1 VLTCAKYP
9 FCPTG
14 RIQVLEASQADDLG
28 HLESEYPTVH
38 SSVAANFSKKKD
50 VHGMSAAN
58 GTDWTRILS
67 DPDLVRQVGKLLQAY
82 REAPVGKR
90 EEALLAAMR
99 QIKAGTSSKNADTPV
114 EEPAVL
120 HPVPTPPSAT
130 PPFEPD
136 LFSTNWGTDRRRHP
150 RIKCF
155 VAVELRV
162 DESPA
167 PIWGNLSNTSAG
179 GCLVEAANP
188 VKPGAKVE
196 IGLWVPN
203 GKIWVKGFAL
213 SGVVTRSA
221 PANGV
226 RVRFD
231 NMAPPERENLR
242 QFLKFVHE
250 TTRGSHENGYIQML
264 K

>member
-1 VLTCAKYP
+1 M
-9 FCPTG
+9 
-14 RIQVLEASQADDLG
+14 
-28 HLESEYPTVH
+28 
-38 SSVAANFSKKKD
+38 SVAT
-50 VHGMSAAN
+50 

-67 DPDLVRQVGKLLQAY
+67 DPDLVRQVGKLLQTY
-82 REAPVGKR
+82 REAPVEKR
-90 EEALLAAMR
+90 EEALLNAMR
-99 QIKAGTSSKNADTPV
+99 EIKSGAAAEAGKAAAAIPV
-114 EEPAVL
+114 QPSQL
-120 HPVPTPPSAT
+120 VPTPVSAT

-136 LFSTNWGTDRRRHP
+136 LFAPTWGSDRRKHP

-162 DESPA
+162 DDAPT

-179 GCLVEAANP
+179 GCLVETASP
-188 VKPGAKVE
+188 VKSGAKVE

-213 SGVVTRSA
+213 SGVVTRSG
-221 PANGV
+221 PATGV

-231 NMAPPERENLR
+231 SMATGERDSLR
-242 QFLKFVHE
+242 QFLKFIQE
-250 TTRGSHENGYIQML
+250 TTKTSRSENGYIQLL

>member
-1 VLTCAKYP
+1 
-9 FCPTG
+9 
-14 RIQVLEASQADDLG
+14 
-28 HLESEYPTVH
+28 
-38 SSVAANFSKKKD
+38 
-50 VHGMSAAN
+50 MSAAM

-82 REAPVGKR
+82 REAPPEQR
-90 EEALLAAMR
+90 EEALMKAMR
-99 QIKAGTSSKNADTPV
+99 EIKAGAPSPSSGHAEASRPV
-114 EEPAVL
+114 ENAV
-120 HPVPTPPSAT
+120 PPQAVATPTSAT

-136 LFSTNWGTDRRRHP
+136 VFASNWNSDRRKHP

-162 DESPA
+162 DDAPS
-167 PIWGNLSNTSAG
+167 PIWGNLANTGAG
-179 GCLVEAANP
+179 GCLVETINP

-196 IGLWVPN
+196 IGLWLPN

-213 SGVVTRSA
+213 TGVVTRSG

-226 RVRFD
+226 RVRFEG
-231 NMAPPERENLR
+231 MAPGERDNLH
-242 QFLKFVHE
+242 QFLKFVQDS
-250 TTRGSHENGYIQML
+250 TRASHSENSYIQML

>member
-1 VLTCAKYP
+1 
-9 FCPTG
+9 
-14 RIQVLEASQADDLG
+14 
-28 HLESEYPTVH
+28 
-38 SSVAANFSKKKD
+38 
-50 VHGMSAAN
+50 MSTAT

-82 REAPVGKR
+82 REAPAEKR
-90 EEALLAAMR
+90 EEALLTAMR
-99 QIKAGTSSKNADTPV
+99 EIKAGSAKPGKSGSPREQSGSEPTSS
-114 EEPAVL
+114 
-120 HPVPTPPSAT
+120 PTTST

-136 LFSTNWGTDRRRHP
+136 FFSPNWGSDRRQHP

-162 DESPA
+162 DEGPN

-179 GCLVEAANP
+179 GCLVETASP

-203 GKIWVKGFAL
+203 GKIWIKGFAL
-213 SGVVTRSA
+213 TGIVTRSA
-221 PANGV
+221 GANGV

-231 NMAPPERENLR
+231 GMSQAGRDNLR
-242 QFLKFVHE
+242 QFLKFVQE
-250 TTRGSHENGYIQML
+250 MTRANRSESTYIQLL